1 MDSEENAR
9 TNEEWKSGFGS
20 RVRRKDDWINKMK
33 GRKEEG
39 LRERKEERI
48 KKKKGREEAK
58 KKSSSSSSRPIASA
72 QSTMLFHE
80 L

>member
-9 TNEEWKSGFGS
+9 TKEEWKSGFGS
-20 RVRRKDDWINKMK
+20 RVRRKDDWINTMK

-48 KKKKGREEAK
+48 KKKKGRED
-58 KKSSSSSSRPIASA
+58 
-72 QSTMLFHE
+72 
-80 L
+80 